1 MSQAKVDRYK
11 KEKENRKKLM
21 RKQKMMGIVRKGV
34 VAVIAVALIGWLGYS
49 AYDMH
54 ESNKERAVTEV
65 NYDSITDYLN
75 GLSSAELSGGKWET
89 SRIPDQKVGA
99 GGRKP
104 SRDAE

>member
-21 RKQKMMGIVRKGV
+21 RKQKMMGKGV

-75 GLSSAELSGGKWET
+75 GLSSAE
-89 SRIPDQKVGA
+89 
-99 GGRKP
+99 
-104 SRDAE
+104 

>member
-34 VAVIAVALIGWLGYS
+34 VAVIAVALIGWLGDS

-54 ESNKERAVTEV
+54 ESNKERSVTEV

-75 GLSSAELSGGKWET
+75 GLSSAE
-89 SRIPDQKVGA
+89 
-99 GGRKP
+99 
-104 SRDAE
+104 

>member
-49 AYDMH
+49 ALRTRSGDQIA
-54 ESNKERAVTEV
+54 SQA
-65 NYDSITDYLN
+65 DSHAAKGPRTR
-75 GLSSAELSGGKWET
+75 SGG
-89 SRIPDQKVGA
+89 SGGGA
-99 GGRKP
+99 CSTGTVKKAMAYPTVFTGQTADRP
-104 SRDAE
+104 

>member
-34 VAVIAVALIGWLGYS
+34 
-49 AYDMH
+49 
-54 ESNKERAVTEV
+54 

-75 GLSSAELSGGKWET
+75 GLSSAE
-89 SRIPDQKVGA
+89 
-99 GGRKP
+99 
-104 SRDAE
+104 

>member
-65 NYDSITDYLN
+65 NYDSSTDYLN
-75 GLSSAELSGGKWET
+75 GLSSAE
-89 SRIPDQKVGA
+89 
-99 GGRKP
+99 
-104 SRDAE
+104 

>member
-1 MSQAKVDRYK
+1 MQGLASQGVQSADCRTALLYLCFLIFIVVG
-11 KEKENRKKLM
+11 
-21 RKQKMMGIVRKGV
+21 GIVRKGV

-75 GLSSAELSGGKWET
+75 GLSSAE
-89 SRIPDQKVGA
+89 
-99 GGRKP
+99 
-104 SRDAE
+104 

>member
-1 MSQAKVDRYK
+1 
-11 KEKENRKKLM
+11 M
-21 RKQKMMGIVRKGV
+21 RKAEDDGNRNEKV

-75 GLSSAELSGGKWET
+75 GLSSAE
-89 SRIPDQKVGA
+89 
-99 GGRKP
+99 
-104 SRDAE
+104 

>member
-11 KEKENRKKLM
+11 KEKENRKKL
-21 RKQKMMGIVRKGV
+21 MGIVRKGV

-75 GLSSAELSGGKWET
+75 GLSSAE
-89 SRIPDQKVGA
+89 
-99 GGRKP
+99 
-104 SRDAE
+104 

>member
-34 VAVIAVALIGWLGYS
+34 VAVTLIGWLGYS

-75 GLSSAELSGGKWET
+75 GLSSAE
-89 SRIPDQKVGA
+89 
-99 GGRKP
+99 
-104 SRDAE
+104 

>member
-49 AYDMH
+49 AYDM
-54 ESNKERAVTEV
+54 NKERAVTEA
-65 NYDSITDYLN
+65 NYGSITDYLN
-75 GLSSAELSGGKWET
+75 GLSSAE
-89 SRIPDQKVGA
+89 
-99 GGRKP
+99 
-104 SRDAE
+104 

>member
-34 VAVIAVALIGWLGYS
+34 VAVIAVALIGRLGYS

-75 GLSSAELSGGKWET
+75 GLSSAE
-89 SRIPDQKVGA
+89 
-99 GGRKP
+99 
-104 SRDAE
+104 

>member
-21 RKQKMMGIVRKGV
+21 RKQKMMGIVRKV

-75 GLSSAELSGGKWET
+75 GLSSAE
-89 SRIPDQKVGA
+89 
-99 GGRKP
+99 
-104 SRDAE
+104 

>member
-34 VAVIAVALIGWLGYS
+34 VAVIAGYS
-49 AYDMH
+49 VYDMH

-75 GLSSAELSGGKWET
+75 GLSSAE
-89 SRIPDQKVGA
+89 
-99 GGRKP
+99 
-104 SRDAE
+104 

>member
-34 VAVIAVALIGWLGYS
+34 VAVIAVA
-49 AYDMH
+49 YDMH

-75 GLSSAELSGGKWET
+75 GLSSAE
-89 SRIPDQKVGA
+89 
-99 GGRKP
+99 
-104 SRDAE
+104 